1 MAANTPDPMNRKTE
15 AKHKSEYSLWQASH
29 TPYHFQHQFYLVRK
43 VNRGWK
49 VSTVDAKTRLV
60 INTLKMSSC
69 NININ
74 EKQLDYGFENN
85 CNNTPQLY
93 IAYCADG

>member
-1 MAANTPDPMNRKTE
+1 MASIPHIISNTPVLPCQ
-15 AKHKSEYSLWQASH
+15 KSY
-29 TPYHFQHQFYLVRK
+29 
-43 VNRGWK
+43 RGWK

-69 NININ
+69 NINTN